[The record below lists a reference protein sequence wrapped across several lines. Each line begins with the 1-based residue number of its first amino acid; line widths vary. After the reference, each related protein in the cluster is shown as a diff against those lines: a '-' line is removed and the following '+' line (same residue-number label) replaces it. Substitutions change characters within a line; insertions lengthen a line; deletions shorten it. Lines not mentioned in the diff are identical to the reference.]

1 MYRRDVVRLYLV
13 SSPTHYSSLK
23 SRFPFL
29 LQEFVGIYG
38 ILYNTLLL
46 QKEEIE

>member
-1 MYRRDVVRLYLV
+1 MV
-13 SSPTHYSSLK
+13 SPPTNDSSLK
-23 SRFPFL
+23 HRCSFL